1 MDSQEK
7 QILDYLKTG
16 AGITP
21 LEALHKFQCF
31 RLGARIFGLKKKGY
45 LVQSEMIKVENDKHV
60 ARYWLVQ
67 KPQQLKLSM

>member
-1 MDSQEK
+1 MESQEK

-21 LEALHKFQCF
+21 LDALKKFGCF
-31 RLGARIFGLKKKGY
+31 RLGARIFGLKKKGC
-45 LVQSEMIKVENDKHV
+45 LIRTEMIEVENDKHV

-67 KPQQLKLSM
+67 KPEQLKLAM